1 MPNLKMDVKPSDD
14 CSDIGG
20 ASANGAV
27 TKYRFVELD
36 ATDPTAALT
45 IATVGAGNVGICT
58 NDALD
63 GEQAG
68 VRFYG
73 VYWLSIYPLHN
84 SAEIKA
90 GDHLAPSTGGR
101 GIKVDPD
108 AIAERSPYNA
118 IALEDGGTPGA
129 GVVGKHIL
137 VRIEYGNLYAEEE
150 S

>member
-1 MPNLKMDVKPSDD
+1 MPTLKMDVKPSDD

-36 ATDPTAALT
+36 ATAPSDGLT
-45 IATVGAGNVGICT
+45 IATEGAGNVGVCI
-58 NDALD
+58 NDAAD

-84 SAEIKA
+84 STEIKA
-90 GDHLAPSTGGR
+90 GDHLTPSAGGR
-101 GIKVDPD
+101 GIKADP
-108 AIAERSPYNA
+108 ALIEEATPYNA

-129 GVVGKHIL
+129 GVVGKCIL
-137 VRIEYGNLYAEEE
+137 VRIEYGWLYAEEV